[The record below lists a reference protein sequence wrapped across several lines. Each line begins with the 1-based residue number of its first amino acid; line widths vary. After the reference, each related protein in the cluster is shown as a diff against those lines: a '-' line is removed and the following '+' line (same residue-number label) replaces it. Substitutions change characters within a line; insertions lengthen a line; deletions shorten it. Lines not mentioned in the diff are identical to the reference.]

1 MTITPSKQTYQC
13 QDPRENYLLSKD
25 DEITVHKHDIEEI
38 HYRTVRVK
46 HLCSKTW
53 KWIWKPITLKHR
65 EDGPAQI
72 RKRMGG
78 KWRRVVVEEKT
89 WYYLG
94 RIHRTDGPALLNADG
109 DKIWYKWGGI
119 HRVGGPAVTR
129 VTGKKVWW
137 ENDKVYRRHGPNIIE
152 ADGTMRWMNDKSQP
166 HREGGPAVICP
177 NGSEEWRLNGKLHR
191 EDGPALVNWN
201 GTEEWYINGEKLND
215 LEITRLICET
225 YGGKAV

>member
-1 MTITPSKQTYQC
+1 MTLTPYKDVYKGD
-13 QDPRENYLLSKD
+13 DPRENYLLSKD

-46 HLCSKTW
+46 HLFSKIW
-53 KWIWKPITLKHR
+53 KWIWKPITVKHR
-65 EDGPAQI
+65 EDGPAHI

-78 KWRRVVVEEKT
+78 KWRRIVVEEKT

-129 VTGKKVWW
+129 GTGKKVWW

-152 ADGTMRWMNDKSQP
+152 ANGTMRWINDKSQP

-191 EDGPALVNWN
+191 EDGPAIVNWN
-201 GTEEWYINGEKLND
+201 GTEEWYLNGKKLND
-215 LEITRLICET
+215 LEITRRICET